1 MNDVFKALSDSTRR
15 KILELL
21 SKKDMNAG
29 EIADYFNIS
38 KPSISHHLSILKNA
52 DLINDERKGQNIV
65 YTLNT
70 TVFQDVVRW
79 FFDITKNDEEME
91 EKDLKHQ
98 NGQGENQ
105 DE

>member
-21 SKKDMNAG
+21 AKKDMNAG

-38 KPSISHHLSILKNA
+38 KPSISHHLTILKNA
-52 DLINDERKGQNIV
+52 DLISDERKGQNIV
-65 YTLNT
+65 YSLNT

-79 FFDITKNDEEME
+79 FFDITKSDGEE
-91 EKDLKHQ
+91 EKS
-98 NGQGENQ
+98 NE
-105 DE
+105 

>member
-21 SKKDMNAG
+21 AKRDMNAG
-29 EIADYFNIS
+29 EIADYFNIR

-52 DLINDERKGQNIV
+52 DLICDERKGQNIV
-65 YTLNT
+65 YSLNT

-79 FFDITKNDEEME
+79 FFDITKSDGEE
-91 EKDLKHQ
+91 EKS
-98 NGQGENQ
+98 NE
-105 DE
+105 

>member
-79 FFDITKNDEEME
+79 FFDITKNDEEIE
-91 EKDLKHQ
+91 EKDLRDQ

>member
-21 SKKDMNAG
+21 SEKDMNAG

-38 KPSISHHLSILKNA
+38 KPSISHHLAILKHA
-52 DLINDERKGQNIV
+52 DLISDERKGQNIV

-79 FFDITKNDEEME
+79 FFDITKNEEQKEMQGNK
-91 EKDLKHQ
+91 EKD
-98 NGQGENQ
+98 GQGENW

>member
-21 SKKDMNAG
+21 SEKDMNAG

-38 KPSISHHLSILKNA
+38 KPSISHHLAILKNA

-79 FFDITKNDEEME
+79 FFDITKNEGQKEMQGNK
-91 EKDLKHQ
+91 EKD
-98 NGQGENQ
+98 GQGENR

>member
-21 SKKDMNAG
+21 SEKDMNAG

-38 KPSISHHLSILKNA
+38 KPSISHHLAILKNA
-52 DLINDERKGQNIV
+52 DLISDERKGQNIV

-79 FFDITKNDEEME
+79 FFDITKNEEQKEMQGNK
-91 EKDLKHQ
+91 EKD
-98 NGQGENQ
+98 GQGENW

>member
-21 SKKDMNAG
+21 SEKDMNAG

-38 KPSISHHLSILKNA
+38 KPSISHHLAILKNA
-52 DLINDERKGQNIV
+52 DLISDERKGQNIV

-79 FFDITKNDEEME
+79 FFDITKNEEQKEMQGNKKKDE
-91 EKDLKHQ
+91 
-98 NGQGENQ
+98 QGENW

>member
-21 SKKDMNAG
+21 SKRDMNAG
-29 EIADYFNIS
+29 EIAEYFNIS
-38 KPSISHHLSILKNA
+38 KPSISHHLAILKNA
-52 DLINDERKGQNIV
+52 DLISDERKGQNIV

-79 FFDITKNDEEME
+79 FFDITKSEADKEEE
-91 EKDLKHQ
+91 DKELNSK
-98 NGQGENQ
+98 QGENQ